1 MKSISFK
8 INRPKSDIQHI
19 IEQVRQMDNVED
31 VEGIM
36 HQINITADEISRKC
50 GSNEITILVQDLE
63 QQIKDNK

>member
-1 MKSISFK
+1 
-8 INRPKSDIQHI
+8 
-19 IEQVRQMDNVED
+19 MDNVED